1 MKRSGGRL
9 EPFNSSQYLRQ
20 SPFARGQQESRGR
33 LENQE
38 RAPDPRFQ
46 RRFEPEETGS
56 FPQANGQ
63 IY

>member
-1 MKRSGGRL
+1 MGDRNLGRDGHTSGG
-9 EPFNSSQYLRQ
+9 S
-20 SPFARGQQESRGR
+20 FARGQQESRGR
-33 LENQE
+33 LENRE

-63 IY
+63 VY